1 MNAGTVVH
9 SDASSPSDV
18 PSIQSLLEH
27 LPHGLCQFDNSDRL
41 VVCNDRFQKLY
52 ELSDEAVVPG
62 THLESVLGEIR
73 RGDLRELLSSSIQQ
87 QAGFDA
93 HGPSWTTEDGR
104 MISVS
109 CETLPD
115 GGCVCLHEDLSRLQ
129 VDQPDLLRLVR
140 EDALTGL
147 LNRTAF
153 NTHLRNKLQAL
164 VPNEEVALLC
174 IDLDHFK
181 PVNDTLGHPAGDS
194 VLQSVADRLR
204 RSIRQTDVAVRL
216 GGDEFAILQCGASS
230 QPTGS
235 QSLARRVID
244 LLSQPL
250 MIDRQAVHVGA
261 SVGIAIAPYDGL
273 TADELMKNADLA
285 LYRAKEDG
293 RGVFR
298 YFETE
303 MDEKMRARRSSEME
317 LRNSVSNEDF
327 EVHYQPVLDIGS
339 DRIVCFEAL
348 VRWNHPRLGRV
359 SPDQFILLAEET
371 GLIVPLG
378 KWVLQR
384 ACRDAACWDSSI
396 RVAVNLSPTQ
406 LRDRTLIP
414 AVREILATTGLAAER
429 LEFEIT
435 ESSLLSSTS
444 CTVKQLHQLREL
456 GVRIALD
463 DFGTGYSSIN
473 YLRQF
478 PFDKIKIDRSFVSG
492 ADRQMN
498 SVALVR
504 MIAALGASL
513 GVKTTAEGVET
524 DAELESIRDAGC
536 TEMQGYYLSKPIP
549 AIAIDELLKS
559 QASR

>member
-1 MNAGTVVH
+1 MNVGIDVRTDVSNPPDVCLKH
-9 SDASSPSDV
+9 SPLSY
-18 PSIQSLLEH
+18 
-27 LPHGLCQFDNSDRL
+27 LPHGLCQFDSDGRL
-41 VVCNDRFQKLY
+41 VVCNARFQELY
-52 ELSDEAVVPG
+52 ELADSAIEPG
-62 THLESVLGEIR
+62 TDFEVMLQNIKR
-73 RGDLRELLSSSIQQ
+73 KDLRDLLKSVIQQ
-87 QAGFDA
+87 QAGFSQQ
-93 HGPSWTTEDGR
+93 GTSWLTDDGR
-104 MISVS
+104 MILVS
-109 CETLPD
+109 CESLPD
-115 GGCVCLHEDLSRLQ
+115 GGCASLHEDLTRLQ
-129 VDQPDLLRLVR
+129 VEQAGLLRLVR

-147 LNRTAF
+147 LNRAAF
-153 NTHLRNKLQAL
+153 NSHLRQKLQSLA
-164 VPNEEVALLC
+164 PDEEIALLC

-181 PVNDTLGHPAGDS
+181 PVNDTLGHPVGDK
-194 VLQSVADRLR
+194 VLQAVADRLKA
-204 RSIRQTDVAVRL
+204 SIRTSDVAVRL
-216 GGDEFAILQCGASS
+216 GGDEFAILQCGATS

-235 QSLARRVID
+235 RSLARRVID

-250 MIDRQAVHVGA
+250 MIDRQAVHIGA

-273 TADELMKNADLA
+273 TSEELLKNSDLA

-293 RGVFR
+293 RGVVR
-298 YFETE
+298 YFEPE
-303 MDEKMRARRSSEME
+303 MDAKMRARRSLEME
-317 LRNSVSNEDF
+317 LRNAIAGEQF
-327 EVHYQPVLDIGS
+327 EVHYQPVLDIDS

-348 VRWNHPRLGRV
+348 VRWNHLTLGRV
-359 SPDQFILLAEET
+359 SPDQFIPLAEET

-384 ACRDAACWDSSI
+384 ACDDATRWDPSI

-406 LRDRTLIP
+406 LRDRTLIQT
-414 AVREILATTGLAAER
+414 VQETLSESGLTAER

-435 ESSLLSSTS
+435 ETSLLSNTS
-444 CTVKQLHQLREL
+444 SIVGQLHQLREL
-456 GVRIALD
+456 GVRVALD

-492 ADRQMN
+492 SDRQLN

-524 DAELESIRDAGC
+524 GAELDSIREAGC

-549 AIAIDELLKS
+549 AYEIEGLLRN